1 MDTTQEPVDAVKSW
15 QDWYRKHQ
23 LVASMDEPMT
33 SKDSRE
39 QLHDTAKAMEN
50 MAAAIETEAIRKAT
64 TCFADTIAEYS
75 SELSG
80 ADLYKCFFNAVMENL
95 NYADKEYK
103 KAKQLMDLLRHGKWK
118 EKLSILLGSVTIAV
132 YVGVSGI
139 RLEL

>member
-23 LVASMDEPMT
+23 LVASMDEPMA

-39 QLHDTAKAMEN
+39 QLHDTTNAAQDL
-50 MAAAIETEAIRKAT
+50 AAAVEAEAIKKAT
-64 TCFADTIAEYS
+64 MCFADTIAEYS

-103 KAKQLMDLLRHGKWK
+103 KAKQLMDLLRYSK
-118 EKLSILLGSVTIAV
+118 
-132 YVGVSGI
+132 
-139 RLEL
+139 